1 MIYIERVNVRGNK
14 LKICVYIYLM
24 EQTMHVIKRSGMA
37 EEVSIQKILN
47 SVMGLAK
54 LHNIALPI
62 SDVCFKISNQLFNN
76 IETMKIDELLA
87 EQFAALSS
95 EHPDYGKLAGIITI
109 TNLQKRTVS
118 TFYDAMY
125 NLFHFKD
132 DNNKAQPIISNEL
145 WKNIVKHRNALEA
158 MIMHERDFNIDYFGI
173 KTLERAYLL
182 RINQIIVERPQY
194 MWLRVSLAIH
204 GENMEKVK
212 ETYDC
217 MSVLTFT
224 HATPTLFNAG
234 TPKPQLSSCFLLAMK
249 EDSISGIY
257 ESLADCAAISK
268 WAGGIGIHCHN
279 IRAKKSP
286 IRGTNGESNGLVPM
300 LKVFNETARYVDQGG
315 GKRNGSFA
323 VYLELWHA
331 DIFDF
336 LDLKKNHG
344 DENARARDL
353 FYALWVCDDFMR
365 RVLRKQKWYL
375 CCPDKCPGLADVHG
389 KEFTKLYNTYID
401 DKKYEKEID
410 ARELWLAILDAQM
423 ETGTPYLLFKD
434 AANAKSNQQNLGTIK
449 SSNLCTEIIEFSSP
463 EESAVCNLASIALS
477 KCVENKEFNYE
488 KLHMISKI
496 VTVNLNLIIDKNYY
510 PTKEAKR
517 SNLLHRPIGIG
528 VQGLADTF
536 ALMDIAFD
544 SDLAKETNT
553 YIFETIY
560 HGALEASCELAMER
574 KEVLMPIRAALDN
587 DVLGFK
593 DYDNPIDMVTGKWE
607 RLEEYMPLQAEM
619 NNLEE
624 KYLGAYSSFRNS
636 PMYNGYFQFD
646 LWKVA
651 PSDRYDWKLLMKNI
665 QENGIRNSLLLAPMP
680 TASTSQILGN
690 NECFEPFTNNIYSRR
705 TLAGDFI
712 VVNKYLMKE
721 LIDLGLW
728 NKELKDNI
736 IENRGSIQH
745 ITNISDHIKAKY
757 KTAWELSMK
766 TLINMAADRGAY
778 ICQSQS
784 MNLWV
789 EDPDYAKLTAMHFY
803 SWEKGLKTGIYYL
816 RRKPKHNAQQFTIL
830 PKEEDSCE
838 MCGS

>member
-1 MIYIERVNVRGNK
+1 
-14 LKICVYIYLM
+14 
-24 EQTMHVIKRSGMA
+24 
-37 EEVSIQKILN
+37 
-47 SVMGLAK
+47 
-54 LHNIALPI
+54 
-62 SDVCFKISNQLFNN
+62 
-76 IETMKIDELLA
+76 
-87 EQFAALSS
+87 
-95 EHPDYGKLAGIITI
+95 
-109 TNLQKRTVS
+109 
-118 TFYDAMY
+118 
-125 NLFHFKD
+125 
-132 DNNKAQPIISNEL
+132 
-145 WKNIVKHRNALEA
+145 
-158 MIMHERDFNIDYFGI
+158 
-173 KTLERAYLL
+173 
-182 RINQIIVERPQY
+182 
-194 MWLRVSLAIH
+194 
-204 GENMEKVK
+204 
-212 ETYDC
+212 
-217 MSVLTFT
+217 
-224 HATPTLFNAG
+224 
-234 TPKPQLSSCFLLAMK
+234 
-249 EDSISGIY
+249 
-257 ESLADCAAISK
+257 
-268 WAGGIGIHCHN
+268 
-279 IRAKKSP
+279 
-286 IRGTNGESNGLVPM
+286 
-300 LKVFNETARYVDQGG
+300 
-315 GKRNGSFA
+315 
-323 VYLELWHA
+323 
-331 DIFDF
+331 
-336 LDLKKNHG
+336 
-344 DENARARDL
+344 
-353 FYALWVCDDFMR
+353 
-365 RVLRKQKWYL
+365 
-375 CCPDKCPGLADVHG
+375 
-389 KEFTKLYNTYID
+389 
-401 DKKYEKEID
+401 
-410 ARELWLAILDAQM
+410 
-423 ETGTPYLLFKD
+423 LFKD

-496 VTVNLNLIIDKNYY
+496 VTVNLNRIIDKNYY

-587 DVLGFK
+587 DVLGFN
-593 DYDNPIDMVTGKWE
+593 DYDNPIDMVTGEWE
-607 RLEEYMPLQAEM
+607 RLAEYMPLQAEM

-624 KYLGAYSSFRNS
+624 KYLGAYSSFTNS

-721 LIDLGLW
+721 LIDTGLW

-816 RRKPKHNAQQFTIL
+816 RRKPKHNAQQFTII